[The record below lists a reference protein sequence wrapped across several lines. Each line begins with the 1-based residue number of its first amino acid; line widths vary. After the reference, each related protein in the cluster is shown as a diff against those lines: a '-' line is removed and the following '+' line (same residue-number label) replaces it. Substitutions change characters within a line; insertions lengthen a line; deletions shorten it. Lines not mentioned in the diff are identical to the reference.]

1 MYCNSNYTFLL
12 PYIFLNYTFSILF
25 SMSKSDATEMEQ
37 EKEIG
42 SIVQQFICLLPKKN
56 HDAMLQI
63 AKQANYITRKHG
75 ALRVE
80 YFQLSSTEDMM
91 DWTNISKTISG
102 NQEEEEIWVEQVF
115 YRDSKHRDE
124 YMAKCGNDENMNQ
137 LYKQF
142 MDLITP
148 GSAIMGEFS
157 RLEV

>member
-1 MYCNSNYTFLL
+1 
-12 PYIFLNYTFSILF
+12 
-25 SMSKSDATEMEQ
+25 
-37 EKEIG
+37 
-42 SIVQQFICLLPKKN
+42 
-56 HDAMLQI
+56 MLQI
-63 AKQANYITRKHG
+63 AKQANDITRKHG

-80 YFQLSSTEDMM
+80 YFQLSRTENMM
-91 DWTNISKTISG
+91 DWTNISKTISA
-102 NQEEEEIWVEQVF
+102 NQDEGEIWVEQVF